1 MAHDAVHDLTPAYA
15 LDALD
20 ERERAE
26 YETHLAACDDC
37 RSELASLQESA
48 SSLAYY
54 APAPAPPPALRDRI
68 LEQARSERPN
78 VVPLRPRRL
87 NYTLGAVAA
96 VAASIAVALGL
107 WNLALLDERDTL
119 YRAVDPN
126 ARVVA
131 LPENARMAGQLV
143 IDRQTGE
150 ATLVVDS
157 RPTPPDKDYEIW
169 VIQGNTPEPAGV
181 FDGQNDRDIVRLT
194 RRVPRG
200 ASVALTVERKGG
212 VDRPTTRPLFLVRT

>member
-1 MAHDAVHDLTPAYA
+1 MAHDALHDLTPAYA

-26 YETHLAACDDC
+26 YEAHLAACDEC
-37 RSELASLQESA
+37 RGELASLQESA
-48 SSLAYY
+48 SSLAY
-54 APAPAPPPALRDRI
+54 AVTAPAPPPALRERI
-68 LEQARSERPN
+68 LDQARSERAN

-96 VAASIAVALGL
+96 VAASVAVALGL
-107 WNLALLDERDTL
+107 WNLALLDERETL
-119 YRAVDPN
+119 YKVVDPN
-126 ARVVA
+126 ARVLA
-131 LPENARMAGQLV
+131 LPENAPMAGQLV

-169 VIQGNTPEPAGV
+169 VIQGNTPRPAGV
-181 FDGQNDRDIVRLT
+181 FDGADDQDIVRLT

-200 ASVALTVERKGG
+200 ASVAVTVERKGG

>member
-26 YETHLAACDDC
+26 YEAHLAACEDC
-37 RSELASLQESA
+37 RTELASMQETA
-48 SSLAYY
+48 GSLAY
-54 APAPAPPPALRDRI
+54 AVPAPAPPPALRERI
-68 LEQARSERPN
+68 LEQARSERAN
-78 VVPLRPRRL
+78 VVPLRPRRM
-87 NYTLGAVAA
+87 NYALGAVAA
-96 VAASIAVALGL
+96 VAATIAVALGL

-119 YRAVDPN
+119 NRVADPN

-131 LPENARMAGQLV
+131 LPESAPMAGQLV

-169 VIQGNTPEPAGV
+169 VIQGNTPQPAGV
-181 FDGQNDRDIVRLT
+181 FDGEKDTDIVRLS

-200 ASVALTVERKGG
+200 ASVAVTLERKGG
-212 VDRPTTRPLFLVRT
+212 VDRPTTRPLFVVRT

>member
-1 MAHDAVHDLTPAYA
+1 MAHDAVHELTPAYA

-48 SSLAYY
+48 SALAY
-54 APAPAPPPALRDRI
+54 AVPAPPPPPVLRERI
-68 LEQARSERPN
+68 LEQARSERAK
-78 VVPLRPRRL
+78 VIPLRPRRL
-87 NYTLGAVAA
+87 NYALGAVAA
-96 VAASIAVALGL
+96 VAASIAIALGL
-107 WNLALLDERDTL
+107 WNLALLDERESL
-119 YRAVDPN
+119 YRAVDPS
-126 ARVVA
+126 ARVLA
-131 LPENARMAGQLV
+131 LPENAAMAGQLV
-143 IDRQTGE
+143 IDRETLE

-169 VIQGNTPEPAGV
+169 VIQGNTPRPAGV
-181 FDGQNDRDIVRLT
+181 FDGAEERDIVRLT

-200 ASVALTVERKGG
+200 ASVAVTVERKGG
-212 VDRPTTRPLFLVRT
+212 VDRPTTRPLFLVRA